1 MNDTSKIKRNIII
14 FTIFSA
20 ACGWIGYLVDKL
32 SGQVHYEN
40 VGTMAGEEPFGM
52 LIWLASPLILYNSS
66 SYFWRRWLE
75 RLRIFY

>member
-14 FTIFSA
+14 FTIFST

-32 SGQVHYEN
+32 SGQAHYEN

-52 LIWLASPLILYNSS
+52 LIWLASPLICTIL
-66 SYFWRRWLE
+66 
-75 RLRIFY
+75 LRTFGGDGWKS